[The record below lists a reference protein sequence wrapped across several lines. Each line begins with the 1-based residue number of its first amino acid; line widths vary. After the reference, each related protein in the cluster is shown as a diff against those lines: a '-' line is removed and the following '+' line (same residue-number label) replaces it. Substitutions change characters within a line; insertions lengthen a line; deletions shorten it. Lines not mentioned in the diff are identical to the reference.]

1 MARRT
6 SPAGRYTGGRGTF
19 GDTARVFVRPVVIA
33 VVLAGTLL
41 GACGGGDDEP
51 ADEPDTGI
59 AGDADPGDVQV
70 IDEWAKT
77 LASGD
82 VEGAAKFFAIPS
94 VAENGILVEIEDE
107 DDALRFNASLPCGAE
122 LIAAESEGEFT
133 TATFRLTERPGRGKC
148 GDGTG
153 ETAQTTFVIEGS
165 KIVEWRRV
173 GLPGEEPSGQ
183 VT

>member
-1 MARRT
+1 MAFR
-6 SPAGRYTGGRGTF
+6 AL
-19 GDTARVFVRPVVIA
+19 VIA
-33 VVLAGTLL
+33 LLAAGVLLT
-41 GACGGGDDEP
+41 ACGGGDDEP
-51 ADEPDTGI
+51 AEPDEAPAEI
-59 AGDADPGDVQV
+59 AGDADPADVRV

-82 VEGAAKFFAIPS
+82 VEGAAELFAIPS
-94 VAENGILVEIEDE
+94 VAENGILIEIEDE
-107 DDALRFNASLPCGAE
+107 NDALRFNASLPCGAE
-122 LIAAESEGEFT
+122 LIGAESQGEFT
-133 TATFRLTERPGRGKC
+133 TATFRLIERPGAGPC

-153 ETAQTTFVIEGS
+153 ETAQTSFVIEGS